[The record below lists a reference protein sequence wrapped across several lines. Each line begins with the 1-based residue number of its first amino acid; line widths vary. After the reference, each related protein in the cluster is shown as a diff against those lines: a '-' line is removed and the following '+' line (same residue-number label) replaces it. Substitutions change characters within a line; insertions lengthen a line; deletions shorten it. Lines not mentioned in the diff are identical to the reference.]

1 MTLSPAWL
9 QAILAARS
17 IALIGASDDPTK
29 ISGRAM
35 SYLRRY
41 GYGGTVYPV
50 NSHRDGVQGVVAYKS
65 VAEVPEP
72 VDVAVLSLPQ
82 RDVVPAL
89 RQCAEQGIVVAVVY
103 ASGFGESRR
112 AGEPDLQAEITA
124 IAQESGMRILGPNC
138 LGAIGFAHGVTATF
152 ASALDDG
159 DLPIG
164 PIALV
169 TQSGA
174 FASFVFSAGR
184 DAGLGFHFVANTG
197 NEADLTVGEVL
208 AEVIELPEVHLAL
221 THIEGIRDMPSFER
235 AARRARE
242 LDKPL
247 VAVKVGR
254 TQVGAE
260 AARAHTGSIVGDDAY
275 YSEVFA
281 RHGVV
286 RAESMAELVDA
297 GRVFADGR
305 RTAGNRAAIV
315 SISGGT
321 GVLMADA
328 CIAMGMDVPEL
339 DGVIRDGLGELLPA
353 YASTRNPVDLTGSAL
368 DNLSTFGGALDLCV
382 DDEATDIVF
391 VSIGNASS
399 SEAAICDAILAVHA
413 RSDKPLI
420 VTWAGGSG
428 LPAKRLAA
436 DGVPVFDD
444 PIRAIRA
451 GSFLVGWSEA
461 ARRPG
466 AARLH
471 GAENVKNG
479 VPA

>member
-1 MTLSPAWL
+1 MTDTPAWL
-9 QAILAARS
+9 RAILGARS
-17 IALIGASDDPTK
+17 IALVGASDDPTK

-35 SYLRRY
+35 AYLERY
-41 GYGGTVYPV
+41 GYAGEVHPV
-50 NSHRDGVQGVVAYKS
+50 NTRRSEVQGRRAYPS
-65 VAEVPEP
+65 VSDVPGP
-72 VDVAVLSLPQ
+72 VDVAVLSLPGHDVLDALRACAA
-82 RDVVPAL
+82 RDVA
-89 RQCAEQGIVVAVVY
+89 VAVVY
-103 ASGFGESRR
+103 ASGFAESRKP
-112 AGEPDLQAEITA
+112 GEPDLQAEITA
-124 IAQESGMRILGPNC
+124 IARETGMRILGPNC
-138 LGAIGFAHGVTATF
+138 LGAIGFAESVTSTF

-159 DLPIG
+159 ELPVG
-164 PIALV
+164 PVALV

-184 DAGLGFHFVANTG
+184 DAGLGFQLVANTG

-208 AEVIELPEVHLAL
+208 AEVIELPEVGLAL
-221 THIEGIRDMPSFER
+221 THIEGIRDMDAFVR
-235 AARRARE
+235 AARRAQE

-260 AARAHTGSIVGDDAY
+260 AARAHTGSIVGDDTSYTALFERY
-275 YSEVFA
+275 
-281 RHGVV
+281 GVV

-305 RTAGNRAAIV
+305 RAAGNRASIV

-328 CIAMGMDVPEL
+328 CIGAGLEVPEL
-339 DGVIRDGLGELLPA
+339 APELRASLGALLPG

-382 DDEATDIVF
+382 DDDGTDLLL

-399 SEAAICDAILAVHA
+399 SEDAICDAILSVHA
-413 RSDKPLI
+413 RSAKPVV

-428 LPAKRLAA
+428 EPAKRLAA
-436 DGVPVFDD
+436 AGVPVFDD

-451 GSFLVGWSEA
+451 ASFLTHWSESVRRHRAEA
-461 ARRPG
+461 A
-466 AARLH
+466 ADITLS
-471 GAENVKNG
+471 G
-479 VPA
+479 VTA